1 VIVGPYCGY
10 PTGAYVS
17 DRIGRKRETVTFAM
31 ASFEIALMS
40 TSAAPPEQ

>member
-17 DRIGRKRETVTFAM
+17 DRIGRKREFVTFAV
-31 ASFEIALMS
+31 ASLKS
-40 TSAAPPEQ
+40 R